1 MCLPDFS
8 YDIALPT
15 VMKKQRTDSRNR
27 LMSDQSNLY
36 EGCWFDVVHSLEIG
50 HVNTGGVM
58 NKTKLLWVLLIA
70 AWCTPLNAAELKKID
85 QQEFY
90 GNLANNYISENIR
103 IAIYNTGFLLYNV
116 RGMDRNDYCDI
127 SDKLDLIAIRLREV
141 INNKRYLDKTNDFLA
156 LSNKDV
162 QDFRDILGDV
172 NLMFRQAERRC

>member
-1 MCLPDFS
+1 
-8 YDIALPT
+8 
-15 VMKKQRTDSRNR
+15 V
-27 LMSDQSNLY
+27 
-36 EGCWFDVVHSLEIG
+36 G
-50 HVNTGGVM
+50 HATECGG
-58 NKTKLLWVLLIA
+58 T
-70 AWCTPLNAAELKKID
+70 KKID

-127 SDKLDLIAIRLREV
+127 SDKLDLIAVRLREV
-141 INNKRYLDKTNDFLA
+141 INNKRYLDKTNDFRA